1 MTPNRPLSDVL
12 QDILKNLQELIR
24 SEFKLAKTEV
34 AQDTKAAAFSAVWL
48 VAGAVCGLTAW
59 AFLLWTAAFALAQVV
74 PLWLATLLV
83 AGAMAAAAA
92 VLVMVGRR
100 KIRHLQ
106 PVPDRTLAS
115 VKENLQWIRPSTR

>member
-1 MTPNRPLSDVL
+1 MTHSRLLSDVL
-12 QDILKNLQELIR
+12 EDILKNVQELIR

-48 VAGAVCGLTAW
+48 VAGAVCALTAW
-59 AFLLWTAAFALAQVV
+59 TFSLWTAAIALAQVV

-83 AGAMAAAAA
+83 AAAMAAAAA
-92 VLVMVGRR
+92 VLVMVGRQ
-100 KIRHLQ
+100 KVRHLP